1 MDRLLRQFLE
11 IAEAGSV
18 SAAAAKLHVSQP
30 GLSFN
35 MKKLEEALGVP
46 LFVRS
51 SRGMKLSEYGDIL
64 IDHVRIMSRLDSNAR
79 ATIEALRL
87 RQEGGMRVGCG
98 HAWWTLFVRDMV
110 IDHSRRYP
118 NAPVSIDV
126 GNQFSCMDH
135 LLSGDTTAFV
145 GHRIPGL
152 SEGVGATF
160 EPLFTVRDALFV
172 RRDHPLVGRPCD
184 DSDIAAYGVV
194 DSVPL
199 EAKHRRLIDTSTAPH
214 SNPLQLRP
222 PRHIFEANSL
232 LACLDYIA
240 SSNSIMTYPDVMA
253 GYFRDFGL
261 TCLELVVPS
270 DRKPVGIY
278 TLDERKNDREVKVTL
293 GRIRDAVERWLFSHR
308 QSEHE
313 PSPQPWLG
321 ED

>member
-18 SAAAAKLHVSQP
+18 SAAAVKLHVSQP

-35 MKKLEEALGVP
+35 MKKLEETLGVP

-79 ATIEALRL
+79 ATIEARRL
-87 RQEGGMRVGCG
+87 RQEGGMRIGCG

-110 IDHSRRYP
+110 IEHGQRYP

-126 GNQFSCMDH
+126 GNQFNCMDH
-135 LLSGDTTAFV
+135 LLSGDTTAFI

-160 EPLFTVRDALFV
+160 EPLFSVSDALFV
-172 RRDHPLVGRPCD
+172 RSDHPLVGRPCD
-184 DSDIAAYGVV
+184 ESDIAAYGVV

-199 EAKHRRLIDTSTAPH
+199 EAKHRQLIDTSWDPH
-214 SNPLQLRP
+214 SNPLQLRLP
-222 PRHIFEANSL
+222 GHVFEANSL

-240 SSNSIMTYPDVMA
+240 NSDSIMTYPDVMA
-253 GYFRDFGL
+253 GYFRTFGL
-261 TCLELVVPS
+261 TPLEQVVPS

-278 TLDERKNDREVKVTL
+278 TLDERQNDRDVKVTV
-293 GRIRDAVERWLFSHR
+293 GKIRDSVARWLSGYR
-308 QSEHE
+308 QSEQE
-313 PSPQPWLG
+313 ASPRPWPG